1 MFLYLL
7 GIWLGFIIVA
17 KIMGNS
23 SDKYKMNNEF
33 DLVIFKPAASSKQD
47 LLIGPRRIYSN
58 NIYNHNINA
67 AKAANI
73 DFSLSLMNT
82 RTSYTDLFHSTSVE
96 TIVNTTATPVI
107 TNTSNSF
114 SKL

>member
-1 MFLYLL
+1 MFEFI
-7 GIWLGFIIVA
+7 GIWLGLIIIA

-33 DLVIFKPAASSKQD
+33 DLVIFKPATSNKQD

-58 NIYNHNINA
+58 NIYCHNINA

-73 DFSLSLMNT
+73 ELSLSLMNS
-82 RTSYTDLFHSTSVE
+82 RTSYTEYIHSISVE
-96 TIVNTTATPVI
+96 
-107 TNTSNSF
+107 NTSGTPIVTNNNSSL